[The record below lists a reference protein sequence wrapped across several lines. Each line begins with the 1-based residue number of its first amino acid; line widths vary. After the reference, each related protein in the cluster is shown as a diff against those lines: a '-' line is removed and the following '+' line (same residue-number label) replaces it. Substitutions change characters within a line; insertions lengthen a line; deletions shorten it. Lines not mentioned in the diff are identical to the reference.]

1 MRSSGATMSAIIAW
15 TAGRE
20 ALAAAPTAAATAA
33 MATGC
38 VMKPSVATDTAVA
51 SCDTSIVGRRPARS
65 VSTPAPRDP
74 TTPPSP
80 YSAPTSPAYEAE

>member
-1 MRSSGATMSAIIAW
+1 MRSSGATMSAIIAC

-20 ALAAAPTAAATAA
+20 ALEAAPTTPATAA

-38 VMKPSVATDTAVA
+38 VMNPSVATDPAVA
-51 SCDTSIVGRRPARS
+51 SCDSSIVGRRPTRS
-65 VSTPAPRDP
+65 VSTPDPTEP

-80 YSAPTSPAYEAE
+80 